1 MRSRPRVSHLL
12 SLTLILTFTFTLLL
26 HSAATPSLTH
36 SPPNPNVVLLLIDDA
51 GFDDVFS
58 QRLPAALARL
68 PHVQSLARRGA
79 SFGSAYV
86 TAPQCSPSRAAIL
99 TGKQCVCECV
109 CVCE

>member
-1 MRSRPRVSHLL
+1 
-12 SLTLILTFTFTLLL
+12 
-26 HSAATPSLTH
+26 
-36 SPPNPNVVLLLIDDA
+36 VVLLLIDDA

-58 QRLPAALARL
+58 QRL

-99 TGKQCVCECV
+99 TGKQCV
-109 CVCE
+109 